1 MQSSVTTRVRLWIFT
16 SIQKMR
22 YLKKKRRLLLNLCL
36 SRYDSSHCWASGSSA
51 GLRFSLERA
60 RQVANGAF
68 GIILQIPIGHS
79 FYCRLQL
86 FQTRFDIGC
95 YPDRFAFGHLIISL
109 DQILKSFFVS
119 VPIKISVYFRIFFVD
134 EFIVL
139 GLSIFE

>member
-1 MQSSVTTRVRLWIFT
+1 MQSSVRIRVRLWIFT
-16 SIQKMR
+16 LIQKMR
-22 YLKKKRRLLLNLCL
+22 YLKKKKRFLLNLYL
-36 SRYDSSHCWASGSSA
+36 SRYDSSHCWASGSSSR
-51 GLRFSLERA
+51 LRLALESA
-60 RQVANGAF
+60 RQVVNGTF
-68 GIILQIPIGHS
+68 GIVFQLPIGHS